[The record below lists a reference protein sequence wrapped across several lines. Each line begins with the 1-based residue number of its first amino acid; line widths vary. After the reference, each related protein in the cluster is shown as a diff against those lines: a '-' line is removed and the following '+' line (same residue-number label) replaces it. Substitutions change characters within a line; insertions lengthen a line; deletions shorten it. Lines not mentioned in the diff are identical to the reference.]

1 VEIAITRRIEGEG
14 FHFPVSI
21 FQFPFSIFR
30 FPGQG
35 SLMKFDEP
43 TNELAHA
50 ASAYLRSAA
59 QQPVNWR
66 EWGDRAFAQAR
77 EQDKPIL
84 LDIGAVWC
92 HWCHVMDRES
102 YENPE
107 VARLINEHYVA
118 VKVDRDERPD
128 IDSRYQT
135 AVSAL
140 SGQGGWPLT
149 AFLTPEG
156 KPFYGGTYFPPE
168 DYYGRPGMK
177 RVLEAVAHSFKSQ
190 RAQVLE
196 SAQEISE
203 ALAGVERLER
213 GNKKTEEEILKTLL
227 ESIGGMYDARFG
239 GFGNAPKFPHP
250 SALDL
255 LLEAYLHTRQTRL
268 LAVVTNTLE
277 HMGRGGV
284 YDQLGGGF
292 HRYAVDERW
301 RVPHFEKMAYDNAG
315 LLLNYLRAYQLTGN
329 RFFRDIASGI
339 LSFVEN
345 VLSNP
350 QGGFY
355 ASQDADYSL
364 EDDGDYFTWTL
375 EETKGVLGE
384 LEARVVSLYYHIEPQ
399 GEMQHNPA
407 KNVLFVDQPLEAIA
421 ARVGL
426 KPEEV
431 GQILAKAKA
440 KLLEARAKRPTPFVD
455 KTLYASWNGMMVS
468 ALIEAFKVLGMAGAR
483 DRALATLDLL
493 LAQAYDPQKG
503 MYHSLVHG
511 QPRVDGL
518 LDDQVFMIAA
528 LLDGYEV
535 SGARVYFDRALE
547 LMQITLR
554 RFWDDDTGGFFDTA
568 HDLSDR
574 LGNLTMARK
583 PFQDSPTPAGNSVA
597 VMGLDRLASLAAC
610 SDFREKADETLHLFA
625 PKALE
630 YGLFASTYG
639 LALLNHLQP
648 PVDVVVVGEAEDGRT
663 AQLLTTAYQTPHAGM
678 RVLAFAPEVIKNGE
692 LPPGLAATLPH
703 LPLAGTAL
711 ALVCIGSSCQPPIHT
726 PEELK
731 EVLAENGAPGGP
743 PA

>member
-1 VEIAITRRIEGEG
+1 VFNKA
-14 FHFPVSI
+14 S
-21 FQFPFSIFR
+21 
-30 FPGQG
+30 
-35 SLMKFDEP
+35 
-43 TNELAHA
+43 NELAQA

-59 QQPVNWR
+59 HQPVNWR

-77 EQDKPIL
+77 EEDKPIL

-102 YENPE
+102 YDNPE

-135 AVSAL
+135 AVSAM

-149 AFLTPEG
+149 AFLTPQG

-168 DYYGRPGMK
+168 DQYGRPGMR

-203 ALAGVERLER
+203 ALAGIERLEQ
-213 GNKKTEEEILKTLL
+213 GDKKTSEEILKPLL
-227 ESIGGMYDARFG
+227 ESIGRMYDARFG

-250 SALDL
+250 GALDL
-255 LLEAYLHTRQTRL
+255 LLEAYLGSRQTWL
-268 LAVVTNTLE
+268 LSVVTNTLE

-301 RVPHFEKMAYDNAG
+301 KVPHFEKMAYDNAG
-315 LLLNYLRAYQLTGN
+315 LLLNYLRAYQITRN
-329 RFFRDIASGI
+329 NFFRDIAVGI
-339 LSFVEN
+339 LTFVEN
-345 VLSNP
+345 VLSDP

-375 EETKGVLGE
+375 QETKAVLGE
-384 LEARVVSLYYHIEPQ
+384 LEARVASLYYHIEPQ
-399 GEMQHNPA
+399 GEMHHNPA
-407 KNVLFVDQPLEAIA
+407 KNVLFVDQPFEAVA

-431 GQILAKAKA
+431 GQVLAGSKA
-440 KLLEARAKRPTPFVD
+440 KLLDARAKRPTPFVD
-455 KTLYASWNGMMVS
+455 KTIYASWNGMMIS
-468 ALIEAFKVLGMAGAR
+468 AFIEAFKVLGMAGAR

-503 MYHSLVHG
+503 MYHSLVNG
-511 QPRVDGL
+511 QPRVEGL
-518 LDDQVFMIAA
+518 LDDQVFMVAA
-528 LLDGYEV
+528 LLDSYEV

-568 HDLSDR
+568 RDLSDR

-597 VMGLDRLASLAAC
+597 VIVLDRLAHLAAC
-610 SDFREKADETLHLFA
+610 PYFRAKAEETLALA
-625 PKALE
+625 ASKAVE

-648 PVDVVVVGEAEDGRT
+648 SAEVVVVGEAEDGRT
-663 AQLLTTAYQTPHAGM
+663 AELLTTAYQTPRAGM
-678 RVLAFAPEVIKNGE
+678 RVLAFDPGGIKKGE

-703 LPLAGTAL
+703 LPLAGSPL
-711 ALVCIGSSCQPPIHT
+711 ALVCIGSSCHPPVST

-731 EVLAENGAPGGP
+731 RVLAENVGPGQV